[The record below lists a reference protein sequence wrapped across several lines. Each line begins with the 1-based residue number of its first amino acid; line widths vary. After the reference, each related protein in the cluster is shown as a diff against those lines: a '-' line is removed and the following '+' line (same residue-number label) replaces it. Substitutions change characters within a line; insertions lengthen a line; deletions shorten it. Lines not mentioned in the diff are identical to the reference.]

1 MAANLQFKSTPLRER
16 VSKEEWDVRVDLAAA
31 YQLAAIFK
39 WTDLIYTHFSARVP
53 GAEDFLVN
61 PYGLMF
67 DEITASNLV
76 KVDPHG
82 MVLDDPTGLGYNEAG
97 FVIHGCMHEA
107 RPEINCVLHTHTRAG
122 VAVSA
127 HKCGLLP
134 ISQHAMMVQQ
144 QVAYH
149 DYEGIALE
157 MDERSR
163 MARDLGKTAKAMI
176 LRNHGLLTL
185 GETVR
190 EAFELMYYLDC
201 ACQIQIDAMA
211 LDRQHRAADRREV
224 FGDVPAPELGIAPD
238 VGPAVEG
245 SLRVAVVAPEL
256 VRQLGRFK
264 SACGPDDR
272 ANADRLDE
280 HVRRHRHHGLHL
292 VPCSCMDQGNGST
305 VGVADQ
311 DGIFDFQ
318 AGKNFGQGKHGFVV
332 HESHAASGLL
342 QHVGLPVAVAVV
354 HERAAAEG
362 LSHVLREVAPLP
374 DRAETFV
381 QEHQHRPAAP
391 LCPDPF
397 ILERAAGRRYARHGR
412 A

>member
-1 MAANLQFKSTPLRER
+1 MAANLQFKSTPVRER

-53 GAEDFLVN
+53 GSEDFLVN

-67 DEITASNLV
+67 DEMTASNLV

-82 MVLDDPTGLGYNEAG
+82 KVLDDPTGLGYNEAG

-107 RPEINCVLHTHTRAG
+107 RPEINCVIHTHTRAG

-163 MARDLGKTAKAMI
+163 MARDLGKTSKAMI

-211 LDRQHRAADRREV
+211 GGLHNVQLMSKEAADNAAQQFGRESRPAQLKDWPALLRLLDRK
-224 FGDVPAPELGIAPD
+224 GI
-238 VGPAVEG
+238 
-245 SLRVAVVAPEL
+245 RY
-256 VRQLGRFK
+256 
-264 SACGPDDR
+264 
-272 ANADRLDE
+272 
-280 HVRRHRHHGLHL
+280 
-292 VPCSCMDQGNGST
+292 
-305 VGVADQ
+305 Q
-311 DGIFDFQ
+311 D
-318 AGKNFGQGKHGFVV
+318 
-332 HESHAASGLL
+332 
-342 QHVGLPVAVAVV
+342 
-354 HERAAAEG
+354 
-362 LSHVLREVAPLP
+362 
-374 DRAETFV
+374 
-381 QEHQHRPAAP
+381 
-391 LCPDPF
+391 
-397 ILERAAGRRYARHGR
+397 
-412 A
+412 